1 MDELLKKKST
11 NNLNHQFLLLK
22 SLVFPRFTIQDHQP
36 AFRRA
41 LRAEALV
48 VGQGA
53 LHIFQR
59 FQVLRIGVVRGFQ
72 VDSVLQIPGFL
83 NMGTDG
89 MEVFFF
95 VFLNSFLVFFKS
107 K

>member
-1 MDELLKKKST
+1 MNFSKKNQPTIST
-11 NNLNHQFLLLK
+11 TSFCYWSPLSSH
-22 SLVFPRFTIQDHQP
+22 VFTIQDHQP

-89 MEVFFF
+89 MEVFFWY
-95 VFLNSFLVFFKS
+95 VFIFK
-107 K
+107 

>member
-1 MDELLKKKST
+1 MNFSNKNKPTIST
-11 NNLNHQFLLLK
+11 TSFHFWSPLSSH
-22 SLVFPRFTIQDHQP
+22 VFTVQDHHP
-36 AFRRA
+36 ALRRA

-89 MEVFFF
+89 MEVFFWY
-95 VFLNSFLVFFKS
+95 VFIFK
-107 K
+107 